1 MTLLLF
7 LIWDVNAFSSFLV
20 LCTGGFWCWTRD
32 SDWRK
37 TTALMGH
44 KLQSCTV
51 TLRLESVT
59 LNFNRD
65 WPAHTHKHWVLL
77 WAEYSAGW
85 LSVCVRVL
93 VCELSCVR
101 LFATLWTVAHQVPL
115 SMVFS
120 RQEHRSGLPFPPPGH
135 LPHPE
140 LICVS
145 SVNDALAIADPL
157 IDQAPLL
164 VLFHCRAGN
173 RKRKLGRRKCNKS
186 HDYFFPFPLPC
197 HLPLS
202 ASQTF
207 LISEST
213 RKSLASCFY
222 PESPVMRNHASAWA
236 GSSAERKQLK
246 FPCSLIWF
254 WGWTAVML
262 QAQGDEANPMQVV
275 SIRKIQEHDYPRAVT
290 QQGHNIQTSFPRR
303 APPPHHSWV

>member
-51 TLRLESVT
+51 TLRLELVT

-186 HDYFFPFPLPC
+186 HDYFFPFPELHPVTSHYQHHRHSWYQNPPGSPLLPVFILS
-197 HLPLS
+197 HL
-202 ASQTF
+202 
-207 LISEST
+207 
-213 RKSLASCFY
+213 
-222 PESPVMRNHASAWA
+222 W
-236 GSSAERKQLK
+236 
-246 FPCSLIWF
+246 
-254 WGWTAVML
+254 WGT
-262 QAQGDEANPMQVV
+262 MQVPELV
-275 SIRKIQEHDYPRAVT
+275 HQLNESSS
-290 QQGHNIQTSFPRR
+290 SFHVPW
-303 APPPHHSWV
+303 SDSEGGLL